1 MNESTEEVEHQSAVT
16 ITNLTKSFVISKR
29 FLFKQKKLKAVNDV
43 SLTIKKGEIFGL
55 LGPNGAGKTTLI
67 HSLMGIY
74 KFKTGEINILGHQ
87 IPKEKIEAR
96 RKIGFMPQ
104 DLAIYLDLTPLQNA
118 LFYGRIFGLKDKE
131 IKSKLDDLFNLLA
144 LTEKKNSLSRTLSGG
159 QKRRVS
165 LGISLL
171 ANPEILILD
180 EPTVG
185 VDPVLR
191 QEFWEYFNDLKNEG
205 KTIIISTHITDEA
218 VRTDRVGLMMD
229 GNMLAVGNPK
239 SLMAENSVETLE
251 NLFLKF
257 KKEQNNR
264 MH

>member
-1 MNESTEEVEHQSAVT
+1 MGETYVEEKNGVAVS
-16 ITNLTKSFVISKR
+16 IKSLTKNFG
-29 FLFKQKKLKAVNDV
+29 KLVAVNDV
-43 SLTIKKGEIFGL
+43 SLSVMKGEIFGL

-67 HSLMGIY
+67 HCLMGIY
-74 KFKTGEINILGHQ
+74 KLKTGEINILGHP
-87 IPKEKIEAR
+87 IPKKKIDAR
-96 RKIGFMPQ
+96 KKIGFMPQ

-118 LFYGRIFGLKDKE
+118 LFYGRIFGLNDKE
-131 IKSKLDDLFNLLA
+131 IKTKVDDLFKLLA
-144 LTEKKNSLSRTLSGG
+144 LTEKKKSLSRTLSGG

-171 ANPEILILD
+171 TNPELLILD

-191 QEFWEYFNDLKNEG
+191 QEFWDYFNDLKNEE

-229 GNMLAVGNPK
+229 GKMLAVGHPK
-239 SLMAENSVETLE
+239 SLMAENSVDTLE

-257 KKEQNNR
+257 KSEQNNG
-264 MH
+264 MY